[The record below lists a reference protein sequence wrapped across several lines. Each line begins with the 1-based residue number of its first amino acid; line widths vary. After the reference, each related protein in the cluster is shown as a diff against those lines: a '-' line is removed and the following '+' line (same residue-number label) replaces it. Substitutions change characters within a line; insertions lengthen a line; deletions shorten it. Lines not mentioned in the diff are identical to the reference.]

1 MFKCLTD
8 VFVETPTKEDLLAML
23 NILYECVDHTD
34 PQKAVYAAEIYAE
47 LKGFINY
54 ADGFNL
60 LSKGNEKSS
69 IRKRFPLPERE
80 AY

>member
-8 VFVETPTKEDLLAML
+8 VFVETPTKEDLIEML

-34 PQKAVYAAEIYAE
+34 SQKAVYAAEIYAE

-54 ADGFNL
+54 ADGFDL
-60 LSKGNEKSS
+60 LSKGNGKSS
-69 IRKRFPLPERE
+69 IRKRFPLQERK
-80 AY
+80 AH